1 MMMVVM
7 LIRWQWWW
15 WWFAHDGTKVLKM
28 ATHQQVQ
35 DYCIP
40 GRLKE
45 VNTRRVYL
53 KILKEK
59 LINGV
64 ITRFRFLVSPYLET
78 IGWKSIFPYKCFLV
92 YPAMICHLL
101 STRNRIYSLR
111 CFKIVLAFWFCFSE
125 SFWTPPSSS
134 LKSIGAETIEYAL

>member
-1 MMMVVM
+1 
-7 LIRWQWWW
+7 
-15 WWFAHDGTKVLKM
+15 M

-45 VNTRRVYL
+45 VNIHRVYL

-78 IGWKSIFPYKCFLV
+78 FRLPVYIPIQMFPG
-92 YPAMICHLL
+92 L
-101 STRNRIYSLR
+101 SRNDMSLTFYS
-111 CFKIVLAFWFCFSE
+111 
-125 SFWTPPSSS
+125 
-134 LKSIGAETIEYAL
+134 

>member
-1 MMMVVM
+1 
-7 LIRWQWWW
+7 
-15 WWFAHDGTKVLKM
+15 M

-78 IGWKSIFPYKCFLV
+78 RLEVYIPIQMFPG
-92 YPAMICHLL
+92 L
-101 STRNRIYSLR
+101 SRNDMSLTFYS
-111 CFKIVLAFWFCFSE
+111 
-125 SFWTPPSSS
+125 
-134 LKSIGAETIEYAL
+134 